1 MKKILSVIAMTVA
14 LSACEGVDM
23 TPYTTANANDSVRV
37 RMRACMLSEAQS
49 KMQAGTLLSAGFK
62 AEVDN
67 LSRTCIRK
75 LALQSAG
82 IDEEAASTA
91 TSVLNNLMNSVAK

>member
-1 MKKILSVIAMTVA
+1 MTTA
-14 LSACEGVDM
+14 LTACEGVDM
-23 TPYTTANANDSVRV
+23 TPYTTASTSDPVRV

-49 KMQAGTLLSAGFK
+49 KMQAGTLLAGGFK

-67 LSRTCIRK
+67 LSKTCVKK

-91 TSVLNNLMNSVAK
+91 TSVLNNLLGNNAK

>member
-1 MKKILSVIAMTVA
+1 MKKFLSVIAMTMV
-14 LSACEGVDM
+14 LSACEGVDR
-23 TPYTTANANDSVRV
+23 TPYTTANTSDPVRV

-49 KMQAGTLLSAGFK
+49 KMQAGTLLASGFK
-62 AEVDN
+62 AEVDS
-67 LSRTCIRK
+67 LSKTCVRK

-91 TSVLNNLMNSVAK
+91 ASVLNNLMGSTGK

>member
-1 MKKILSVIAMTVA
+1 MKKLFSIIAMTMA
-14 LSACEGVDM
+14 LTACEGVDL
-23 TPYTTANANDSVRV
+23 TPYTTASTSDSVRV

-49 KMQAGTLLSAGFK
+49 KMQAGTLMASGFK
-62 AEVDN
+62 AEVDS
-67 LSRTCIRK
+67 LSKTCVRK

-91 TSVLNNLMNSVAK
+91 TSVLNNLMGSAAK

>member
-1 MKKILSVIAMTVA
+1 MTTA
-14 LSACEGVDM
+14 LTACEGVDM
-23 TPYTTANANDSVRV
+23 TPYTTASTSDPVRV

-49 KMQAGTLLSAGFK
+49 KMQAGTLLAGGFK

-67 LSRTCIRK
+67 LSKTCVKK

-91 TSVLNNLMNSVAK
+91 ASVLNNLMNSTAK

>member
-1 MKKILSVIAMTVA
+1 MKKILSLIAMTTA
-14 LSACEGVDM
+14 LTACEGVDM
-23 TPYTTANANDSVRV
+23 TPYMTASTSDPVRV

-49 KMQAGTLLSAGFK
+49 KMQAGTLLAGGFK

-67 LSRTCIRK
+67 LSKTCVKK

-91 TSVLNNLMNSVAK
+91 TSVLNNLLGNNAK

>member
-1 MKKILSVIAMTVA
+1 MKKILSLIAMTTA
-14 LSACEGVDM
+14 LTACEGVDM
-23 TPYTTANANDSVRV
+23 TPYTTASTSDPVRV

-49 KMQAGTLLSAGFK
+49 KMQAGTLLAGGFK

-67 LSRTCIRK
+67 LSKTCVKK

-91 TSVLNNLMNSVAK
+91 ASVLNNLMNSTAK

>member
-1 MKKILSVIAMTVA
+1 MKNFLSVVAMTMA
-14 LSACEGVDM
+14 LAACAGVDLS
-23 TPYTTANANDSVRV
+23 PYTSASASDPVRV

-49 KMQAGTLLSAGFK
+49 KMQAGTLMAGGFK
-62 AEVDN
+62 AEVDS
-67 LSRTCIRK
+67 LSKTCIRR

-91 TSVLNNLMNSVAK
+91 TSVLNNLMGSATK